1 MKRLWDH
8 LKEIAIEF
16 GIDPKHMPQEW
27 TYDAEKALYMWVGHA
42 VVQPK
47 IEARLRKE
55 RGLKR
60 KAGRPKGASSRH
72 PASSEEAQT
81 KRDQRASFP
90 FGPDREFRFPS
101 LAELQSGKKGSS
113 DRLSDDEWS
122 KRFDRYHAKKS
133 PKT

>member
-42 VVQPK
+42 VIQPK

-72 PASSEEAQT
+72 PAKPSEEAQT
-81 KRDQRASFP
+81 KRDQRAAFP
-90 FGPDREFRFPS
+90 LVPIAS
-101 LAELQSGKKGSS
+101 SGFQVSRSCNPERKG
-113 DRLSDDEWS
+113 R
-122 KRFDRYHAKKS
+122 
-133 PKT
+133 PIG